1 MLTRLVKKA
10 IVEIE
15 YRTVKDIIRVVLKG
29 DFKSYMYARV

>member
-15 YRTVKDIIRVVLKG
+15 CGTVRDILSYSKG
-29 DFKSYMYARV
+29 RF